1 MKMKMLFV
9 ILLGITFVFPVL
21 SPGYAGP
28 KQGKPKYET
37 WEERREDRHED
48 RLEEIVVREVVR
60 GLVRVLTAPDRPYG
74 ERVIIVDNSQK
85 KKVIENKDRVV
96 VLVADDDL
104 QIEVDEGT
112 EVVNINRGTKV
123 EVEEGTQI
131 IVAGDNREIEIEEG
145 ATLLVVRDYPA
156 IIPRSSPLMVKV
168 VTVRSRPVVLRRPVR
183 FIHVYRN
190 YECRDYHRYDRVVI
204 RPKVKIQHNNKVKVK
219 HYKVYY

>member
-85 KKVIENKDRVV
+85 KVIENKDRVV
-96 VLVADDDL
+96 VLVADDDF

-112 EVVNINRGTKV
+112 EVVNINKGTKV
-123 EVEEGTQI
+123 EVEEGTHI
-131 IVAGDNREIEIEEG
+131 IVARDDREIEIEEG

-156 IIPRSSPLMVKV
+156 IIPRSSPVMVRV

-204 RPKVKIQHNNKVKVK
+204 RPKVKIKHNKVKVK
-219 HYKVYY
+219 HHKIHY